1 MTPSVPTRRFSVLA
15 LLRRLRPWLEQGP
28 HRIHLCMA
36 RTAVAARTV
45 NFLEHRGRSAEAE
58 ARPAILFGDKD
69 REKPRFRERA
79 DDLGRIDA
87 VEVESLPIFARKIGA
102 EAELRLAGFGVAWRP
117 GLGTRW
123 WALRGRVSWW
133 EMV

>member
-45 NFLEHRGRSAEAE
+45 NFLEHRGRSAETE
-58 ARPAILFGDKD
+58 ARPAILFGDQD
-69 REKPRFRERA
+69 REKPRFVERA
-79 DDLGRIDA
+79 DEFGRIDA
-87 VEVESLPIFARKIGA
+87 VAVEP
-102 EAELRLAGFGVAWRP
+102 LRSEERRVGKECV
-117 GLGTRW
+117 GTCRSR
-123 WALRGRVSWW
+123 LTPYQ
-133 EMV
+133 